1 MLFFSFYYLL
11 PLLFRSSVSSLPQQQ
26 PPSRPAELRT
36 RQRIYVNGS
45 DNDSRPTSA
54 LSTSSGVSRTTTA
67 AHHAV
72 SFFLVHTN
80 ARIVTWSTK
89 VEKWSWLYRHRSWW
103 IVRTTDGE
111 TRSGL
116 TPFPALSRKEECIY
130 VQRWTVTLLCP
141 HQVPM
146 RTVCPIPNPFP
157 RPSSMTCTTTT
168 PLYVDPT
175 GILK

>member
-1 MLFFSFYYLL
+1 MLHIFRDFVDSSVPFQVNSDFFSHFIIFHLL

-89 VEKWSWLYRHRSWW
+89 VEK
-103 IVRTTDGE
+103 
-111 TRSGL
+111 
-116 TPFPALSRKEECIY
+116 
-130 VQRWTVTLLCP
+130 
-141 HQVPM
+141 
-146 RTVCPIPNPFP
+146 
-157 RPSSMTCTTTT
+157 
-168 PLYVDPT
+168 
-175 GILK
+175 